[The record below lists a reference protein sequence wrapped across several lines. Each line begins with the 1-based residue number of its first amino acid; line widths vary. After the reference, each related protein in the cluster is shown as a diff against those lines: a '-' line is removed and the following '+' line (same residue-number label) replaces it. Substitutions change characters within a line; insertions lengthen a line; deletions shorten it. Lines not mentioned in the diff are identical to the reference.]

1 MKKSVS
7 LVLRLV
13 YAAVLA
19 GVLLV
24 WLVVSQ
30 GWHGGLIVLLW
41 VPVAAFALFA
51 AYVCWSGIWRWKGD
65 K

>member
-24 WLVVSQ
+24 WLVVSK

-41 VPVAAFALFA
+41 VPVVAFSLFA
-51 AYVCWSGIWRWKGD
+51 AYVYWSGIWRR
-65 K
+65 